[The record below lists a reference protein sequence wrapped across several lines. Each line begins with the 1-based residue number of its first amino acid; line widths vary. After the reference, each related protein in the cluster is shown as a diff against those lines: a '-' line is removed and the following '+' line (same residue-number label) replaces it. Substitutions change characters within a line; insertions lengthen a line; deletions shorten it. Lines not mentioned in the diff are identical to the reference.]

1 MSKNERLMAEEID
14 GEIVVKITADNKSLQ
29 DLREATTAPINTPA
43 FNALITEMKNLQ
55 SSIPKITAGHTL
67 PPDQAAAR
75 EAGAAKIAD
84 IKSEMID
91 MVGKKRAEE
100 TKIFDTAKGKWIPG
114 GKPPSENEPLVIK
127 PDKNNEEA
135 RKHNNLITA
144 INDQSKSMG
153 KQMLQAFAGAV
164 VFSAMLKQS
173 KVMSS
178 TLGILGDMAGA
189 LIDIILGPILVALAP
204 YLGKVAEWLGE
215 LATKIPAMIAF
226 WTPIATN
233 IAAVLSQVY
242 TTFTDA
248 FSGVEGGFFEKV
260 SAGINAV
267 WTDLVWPELQ
277 NIFDN
282 IDWTTVGTTIGN
294 KFTEIAT
301 TISTFLS
308 NIDWLAIGETISTKF
323 TDIATTV
330 GTYIRNIDWEEVGK
344 TIGTKFAEIA
354 TTVGT
359 YIADIDWDN
368 VATTVIDTFSGL
380 ASTVT
385 TAMSN
390 LLSKVDWKEVGDTIG
405 FILGGIVN
413 SAVEA
418 IKNTDW
424 QPVAQAVAN
433 LIKGIGIGFAEGF
446 FGKEKVAEA
455 GDALDRGFKPVED
468 MLNTFRDSES
478 SMFEKLMSV
487 PTAQEMI
494 TRLLATGI
502 GFVNAQRN
510 SGGDPI
516 ADPAKR
522 GLLETIAF
530 NMHISADPG
539 LSFEYLWG
547 DSR

>member
-189 LIDIILGPILVALAP
+189 LMDIILGPILVALAP

-267 WTDLVWPELQ
+267 WTDLVWPGLQ

-282 IDWTTVGTTIGN
+282 IDWDEVGTTIGN

-301 TISTFLS
+301 TISTFVS
-308 NIDWLAIGETISTKF
+308 NIDWYNVGE
-323 TDIATTV
+323 
-330 GTYIRNIDWEEVGK
+330 

-359 YIADIDWDN
+359 YIGNIDWDN
-368 VATTVIDTFSGL
+368 VAKTVSDTFSGL
-380 ASTVT
+380 SSTVT

-390 LLSKVDWKEVGDTIG
+390 LLSKVDWKEVGITIG